1 MERIY
6 LILDKDGNPVA
17 QAVLESP
24 PGSEVVQMRLTRESD
39 VDFVKLGDVQLIGLE
54 NNCVN
59 KRGTV
64 TMQRGERLVIKPGAV
79 LGDRK
84 SVV

>member
-39 VDFVKLGDVQLIGLE
+39 VDFVKLGHCIAPVSGL
-54 NNCVN
+54 
-59 KRGTV
+59 KT
-64 TMQRGERLVIKPGAV
+64 
-79 LGDRK
+79 
-84 SVV
+84 